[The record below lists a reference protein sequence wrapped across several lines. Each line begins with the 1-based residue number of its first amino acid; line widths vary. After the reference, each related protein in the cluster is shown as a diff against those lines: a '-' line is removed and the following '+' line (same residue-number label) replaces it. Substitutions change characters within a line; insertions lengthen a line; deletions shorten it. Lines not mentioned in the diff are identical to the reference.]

1 MGIGA
6 IPTSPEPLDGDHEI
20 EGFDCGV
27 PSLDDWL
34 RRRARANQASGA
46 SRTFVLCESRRV
58 VGYFALASGAIET
71 AGVTGRFRRNMPE
84 PVPVAVLARL
94 AIARR
99 LHGSGFGSLL
109 VRDAALRVMRA
120 ADYIGIRGMIVHAI
134 SDEATTFYERQGFEV
149 SPLDPRLLMV
159 TLADLRAGLKPPP

>member
-1 MGIGA
+1 M
-6 IPTSPEPLDGDHEI
+6 
-20 EGFDCGV
+20 
-27 PSLDDWL
+27 

-46 SRTFVLCESRRV
+46 SRTFVLCENRRV
-58 VGYFALASGAIET
+58 VGYFALASGAIEA
-71 AGVTGRFRRNMPE
+71 AGATGRFRRNMPE

-94 AIARR
+94 AIAKT
-99 LHGSGFGSLL
+99 LHGSGLGSLL
-109 VRDAALRVMRA
+109 VRDATLRVMRA